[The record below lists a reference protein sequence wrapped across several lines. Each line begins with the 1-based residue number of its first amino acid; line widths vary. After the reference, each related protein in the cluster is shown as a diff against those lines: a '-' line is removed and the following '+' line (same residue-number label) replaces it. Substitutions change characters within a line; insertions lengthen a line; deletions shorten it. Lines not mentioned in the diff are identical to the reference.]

1 VFQKTVK
8 VITFLSVKGGVG
20 KTTLTVN
27 TANELAERVGG
38 SEKVLIIDLDAQAGA
53 TVYVL
58 GHKQQEDLE
67 KKGRTAYE
75 LLRSTL
81 KGIKEAGEAPD
92 PEKFIVGAGGDWS
105 SRLYLLPGDSR
116 IMAIERE
123 VVAEAAAGG
132 FGWFA
137 LLRQLLPKLRDS
149 GYSYVFIDPPAA
161 FGALARMALA
171 AADYFVV
178 PIVPDDFGRVSFRMF
193 VSDFFNEAAWQI
205 KLSGRDE
212 LPLCGG
218 VVFNRIDS
226 RSSKH
231 ESIASSIAKEVS
243 RSKLYGK
250 YPIPVYESRLHDYIA
265 YVLSLEK
272 HKPLSKMKSEGK
284 KAVEEFASYFNEF
297 YEYVVRDKVKNLG

>member
-1 VFQKTVK
+1 MLKTAWGLPRQSDKHISVIRRIVK
-8 VITFLSVKGGVG
+8 VATFLSVKGGVG

-38 SEKVLIIDLDAQAGA
+38 SEKVLVIDLDAQAGA

-81 KGIKEAGEAPD
+81 KVKVGEAPD
-92 PEKFIVGAGGDWS
+92 PEEFIVDAEEDWS

-123 VVAEAAAGG
+123 AVAEAAAGG
-132 FGWFA
+132 FGWIV
-137 LLRQLLPKLRDS
+137 LLRRLLPKLRDS

-171 AADYFVV
+171 AADYFVI

-193 VSDFFNEAAWQI
+193 VSDFFNETAWQV
-205 KLSGRDE
+205 KQSGRDE

-218 VVFNRIDS
+218 VVFNKIKTGS
-226 RSSKH
+226 AH
-231 ESIASSIAKEVS
+231 EDIASSIAEEVS
-243 RSKLYGK
+243 RNRLYGR
-250 YPIPVYESRLHDYIA
+250 YPIPVYKSRLHDYIV
-265 YVLSLEK
+265 YVKSLEK
-272 HKPLSKMKSEGK
+272 HKPLSKMKSEK
-284 KAVEEFASYFNEF
+284 SC
-297 YEYVVRDKVKNLG
+297 

>member
-1 VFQKTVK
+1 VK
-8 VITFLSVKGGVG
+8 VTTFLSVKGGVG

-38 SEKVLIIDLDAQAGA
+38 SEKVLVIDLDAQAGA

-81 KGIKEAGEAPD
+81 KVKVGGTPN
-92 PEKFIVGAGGDWS
+92 PGKFIVSAEKDWS

-123 VVAEAAAGG
+123 AVAEAAAGG
-132 FGWFA
+132 FGWIV

-149 GYSYVFIDPPAA
+149 GYSYVFIDPPTA

-171 AADYFVV
+171 AADYFVI

-193 VSDFFNEAAWQI
+193 VSDFFNETAWQV
-205 KLSGRDE
+205 KQSGRDE

-218 VVFNRIDS
+218 VVFNKIKTSGKGIPVQERIAD
-226 RSSKH
+226 
-231 ESIASSIAKEVS
+231 SIAEEVS
-243 RSKLYGK
+243 RNKLYGR
-250 YPIPVYESRLHDYIA
+250 YLIPVYKSRLHDYIA
-265 YVLSLEK
+265 YVRSLE
-272 HKPLSKMKSEGK
+272 STS
-284 KAVEEFASYFNEF
+284 
-297 YEYVVRDKVKNLG
+297 R

>member
-1 VFQKTVK
+1 VK
-8 VITFLSVKGGVG
+8 VATFLSVKGGVG

-38 SEKVLIIDLDAQAGA
+38 SEKVLVIDLDAQAGA

-81 KGIKEAGEAPD
+81 KVKVGEAPD
-92 PEKFIVGAGGDWS
+92 PEEFIVDAEEDWS

-123 VVAEAAAGG
+123 AVAEAAAGG
-132 FGWFA
+132 FGWIV
-137 LLRQLLPKLRDS
+137 LLRRLLPKLRDS

-171 AADYFVV
+171 AADYFVI

-193 VSDFFNEAAWQI
+193 VSDFFNETAWQV
-205 KLSGRDE
+205 KQSGRDE

-218 VVFNRIDS
+218 VVFNKIKTSGKGIPVQERIAD
-226 RSSKH
+226 
-231 ESIASSIAKEVS
+231 SIAEEVS
-243 RSKLYGK
+243 RNKLYGR
-250 YPIPVYESRLHDYIA
+250 YLIPVYKSRLHDYIA
-265 YVLSLEK
+265 YVRSLEK
-272 HKPLSKMKSEGK
+272 HKPLSKMKSENK
-284 KAVEEFASYFNEF
+284 EAIEEFTSYFNEF
-297 YEYVVRDKVKNLG
+297 YDYVVRDKVKNLG